1 MNVLILLSVLL
12 AALPVA
18 APSPSARASATA
30 PPLSPDA
37 LYSRRALRRARLL
50 IQMRMLQFREER
62 LECVRAALLR
72 QLPPALRPQEP
83 TTWAVTDSACFPPPF
98 DGVHPERTG
107 GVQAGGDAGPP

>member
-1 MNVLILLSVLL
+1 MEVLALLSILLAPRT
-12 AALPVA
+12 AASPA
-18 APSPSARASATA
+18 PSARPAATS

-83 TTWAVTDSACFPPPF
+83 TTWTATQNACLPK
-98 DGVHPERTG
+98 
-107 GVQAGGDAGPP
+107 